1 MQLVMLNDEGKPI
14 GILTGSPEEIIGYQR
29 LIRENQF
36 TPDEVDNITDAL
48 LDAIIRQNQSGG
60 ETT

>member
-1 MQLVMLNDEGKPI
+1 MQLVMLNDDGKPV

-60 ETT
+60 ETP

>member
-1 MQLVMLNDEGKPI
+1 MQLVMLNDEGKPV
-14 GILTGSPEEIIGYQR
+14 GILTGSPEEIISYQR

>member
-1 MQLVMLNDEGKPI
+1 MQLVMLNDEGKPV
-14 GILTGSPEEIIGYQR
+14 GILTGSPEEIISYQR

-60 ETT
+60 EAT

>member
-1 MQLVMLNDEGKPI
+1 MQLVILNDEGKPV

-60 ETT
+60 EAT

>member
-1 MQLVMLNDEGKPI
+1 MQLVMLNDDGKPV

-36 TPDEVDNITDAL
+36 TPDEVNNITDAL

-60 ETT
+60 ETL

>member
-1 MQLVMLNDEGKPI
+1 MQLVMLNDEGKPVA
-14 GILTGSPEEIIGYQR
+14 ILTGSPEEIIGYQR

-60 ETT
+60 EAT

>member
-1 MQLVMLNDEGKPI
+1 MQLVMLNDDGKPV
-14 GILTGSPEEIIGYQR
+14 GILTGSPEEIICYQR

-36 TPDEVDNITDAL
+36 TPDEVNNITDAL

-60 ETT
+60 ETP

>member
-1 MQLVMLNDEGKPI
+1 MQLVMLNDDGKPV
-14 GILTGSPEEIIGYQR
+14 GILTGSPEEIIGYQQ

-36 TPDEVDNITDAL
+36 TPDEVNKITDAL

-60 ETT
+60 ETP

>member
-1 MQLVMLNDEGKPI
+1 MQLLMMNDEGKPV
-14 GILTGSPEEIIGYQR
+14 GVLTGSPEEIIAYQR

>member
-1 MQLVMLNDEGKPI
+1 MQLVMLNDDGKPVA
-14 GILTGSPEEIIGYQR
+14 ILTGSPEEIIGYQR

-36 TPDEVDNITDAL
+36 TPDEVNNITDAL

-60 ETT
+60 ETP

>member
-1 MQLVMLNDEGKPI
+1 MQLLMMNDEGKPV
-14 GILTGSPEEIIGYQR
+14 GVLTGSPEEIIAYQR

-60 ETT
+60 ETP

>member
-1 MQLVMLNDEGKPI
+1 MQLVMLNDDGKPV

-60 ETT
+60 ETQ

>member
-1 MQLVMLNDEGKPI
+1 MQLVMLNDDGKPV
-14 GILTGSPEEIIGYQR
+14 GILTGSPEEIIAYQR

>member
-1 MQLVMLNDEGKPI
+1 MQLVMLNDDGKPV

-36 TPDEVDNITDAL
+36 TPDEVNNITDAL

-60 ETT
+60 ETP

>member
-1 MQLVMLNDEGKPI
+1 MQLVMLNDEGKPV

-36 TPDEVDNITDAL
+36 TPDEMDNITDAL

>member
-1 MQLVMLNDEGKPI
+1 MQLVMLNDEGKPV

>member
-1 MQLVMLNDEGKPI
+1 MQLVMLNDEGKPV

-60 ETT
+60 EAT

>member
-1 MQLVMLNDEGKPI
+1 MQLVMLNDDGKPVC
-14 GILTGSPEEIIGYQR
+14 ILTGSPEEIIGYQR

-36 TPDEVDNITDAL
+36 TPDEVNNITDAL

-60 ETT
+60 ETP

>member
-1 MQLVMLNDEGKPI
+1 MQLVMLNDEGKPV

-48 LDAIIRQNQSGG
+48 LDAIILQNQSGG
-60 ETT
+60 ETP

>member
-1 MQLVMLNDEGKPI
+1 MQLVMLNDDGKPV
-14 GILTGSPEEIIGYQR
+14 GILTGSPEEIIDYQR

-36 TPDEVDNITDAL
+36 TPDEVNNITDAL

-60 ETT
+60 ETP

>member
-1 MQLVMLNDEGKPI
+1 MQLVMLNDEGKPV

-60 ETT
+60 ETP

>member
-1 MQLVMLNDEGKPI
+1 MQLVMLNDDGKPV

-60 ETT
+60 EAT